1 MGALP
6 SFEVEL
12 HENFLHSHPLTTV
25 VEPFLVVQRLA
36 AVSSSVAVTSSVAVI
51 FSVAATSEAVSL
63 LWSTVARLLEP

>member
-1 MGALP
+1 MGTLP

-12 HENFLHSHPLTTV
+12 HENFPHSHPLTTV
-25 VEPFLVVQRLA
+25 VEPFLVA

-63 LWSTVARLLEP
+63 LWSTVVRLLEL